1 MDWFSGRPGMEDTQE
16 LTDSIVHR
24 FLTVLRFQ
32 HRSSALIQQKV
43 QIPGRQVAV
52 LRFLIESGPSTV
64 TQVSRF
70 LYVREATASTMLER
84 MEQSGFVTR
93 NRSAEDNRK
102 VIVEPTVLGTEVVL
116 HAPLGMVALLRERLP
131 KQPLEDLKA
140 IEKALAILSRLGD
153 VDESLLD

>member
-1 MDWFSGRPGMEDTQE
+1 MEYTQE
-16 LTDSIVHR
+16 LANSIVHR

-32 HRSSALIQQKV
+32 HRSSALIQQ
-43 QIPGRQVAV
+43 QIHIPGRQVAV
-52 LRFLIESGPSTV
+52 LRFLLESGPSTV

-84 MEQSGFVTR
+84 MEQNGYVTR
-93 NRSAEDNRK
+93 KRSAEDNRK
-102 VIVEPTVLGTEVVL
+102 VIIEPTALGSKVVQ

-131 KQPLEDLKA
+131 KQPLEDLQA
-140 IEKALAILSRLGD
+140 IEKALATLAHLGD

>member
-1 MDWFSGRPGMEDTQE
+1 MEITQE
-16 LTDSIVHR
+16 LANSIVHR

-32 HRSSALIQQKV
+32 HRSSAIIQQQV

-84 MEQSGFVTR
+84 MEQNGYVTR
-93 NRSAEDNRK
+93 KRSAEDNRK
-102 VIVEPTVLGTEVVL
+102 VIVEPTARGTEVVQR
-116 HAPLGMVALLRERLP
+116 APLGMVALLRERLP
-131 KQPLEDLKA
+131 KQRLEDLQA
-140 IEKALAILSRLGD
+140 IEKALAILAQLGD

>member
-1 MDWFSGRPGMEDTQE
+1 MESPQE
-16 LTDSIVHR
+16 LANSILHR

-32 HRSSALIQQKV
+32 HRSSALIQQMV

-52 LRFLIESGPSTV
+52 LRFLIENGPSTV

-84 MEQSGFVTR
+84 MEQSGYVTR
-93 NRSAEDNRK
+93 KRSTEDNRK
-102 VIVEPTVLGTEVVL
+102 VIIEPTAVGSEVVQR
-116 HAPLGMVALLRERLP
+116 APLGMVSLLRDRLP
-131 KQPLEDLKA
+131 KQPLEDLQA
-140 IEKALAILSRLGD
+140 IEKALSILSHLGD

>member
-1 MDWFSGRPGMEDTQE
+1 MEHTQE
-16 LTDSIVHR
+16 LANSIVHR

-32 HRSSALIQQKV
+32 HRSSALIQQQV

-84 MEQSGFVTR
+84 MEQNGYVTR
-93 NRSAEDNRK
+93 KRSAEDNRK
-102 VIVEPTVLGTEVVL
+102 VIIEPTALGSEVVQR
-116 HAPLGMVALLRERLP
+116 APLGMVALLRERLP
-131 KQPLEDLKA
+131 KQPLEDLQA
-140 IEKALAILSRLGD
+140 IEKALATLAHLGD